1 MGYPHGAQHLCL
13 ERHLLPWNRPAVPLA
28 VGRPG
33 EYVSRLASAALPE
46 SVEQRHPV
54 EGEDV
59 MNDHEHFI
67 AISEVLGA
75 RPITALTAR
84 GSAAS
89 CTAWSFRL
97 AGTGPVVAA
106 RRKMRASASPLR
118 AHE

>member
-13 ERHLLPWNRPAVPLA
+13 ERHLLPWSRPAVPFA
-28 VGRPG
+28 MGSPG
-33 EYVSRLASAALPE
+33 EYVSQLASAALPE
-46 SVEQRHPV
+46 FVEQRHAV
-54 EGEDV
+54 GGEDI
-59 MNDHEHFI
+59 MNDHEHLI
-67 AISEVLGA
+67 ALSEVLGA

>member
-13 ERHLLPWNRPAVPLA
+13 ERRLLPWNRPAVPFA
-28 VGRPG
+28 MGSPG
-33 EYVSRLASAALPE
+33 EYVSQLASAALPE
-46 SVEQRHPV
+46 FVEQRQA
-54 EGEDV
+54 EGGEDIA
-59 MNDHEHFI
+59 NDHEHLI
-67 AISEVLGA
+67 ALAEVLGA

-97 AGTGPVVAA
+97 TGTGPVVA